1 MYIPSAHKIDDPGLI
16 VELMRQH
23 PFAILVTSIE
33 GVPVATHLPIL
44 VEGTEPIILCGHM
57 ARQNQQ
63 WKSLAAAAESLIIFA
78 GPHGYVSPR
87 FYESHPNVPTWNYVT
102 IHAYGTV
109 ELIEEDAEALEHL
122 GRIVATFDP
131 SLSEAQPDSTDPA
144 FYQRLLPGI
153 VAFRFTVTR
162 VDAKA
167 KLNQNKAEG
176 DRLAIKSRYEASND
190 PEEQQMARL
199 MSERSSSPN
208 QPPER

>member
-1 MYIPSAHKIDDPGLI
+1 MYIPNAHKINDPELI
-16 VELMRQH
+16 VDLMRQN
-23 PFAILVTSIE
+23 PFAILVTTID

-44 VEGTEPIILCGHM
+44 VEGTDPIILCGHM

-63 WKSLAAAAESLIIFA
+63 WKSLGDTSESLIIFA

-87 FYESHPNVPTWNYVT
+87 FYESHPNVPTWNYIT

-109 ELIEEDAEALEHL
+109 ELIENDAEALEHL
-122 GRIVATFDP
+122 GRIVSTFDP

-153 VAFRFTVTR
+153 VAFRFKVTR

-167 KLNQNKAEG
+167 KLNQNKAEP
-176 DRLAIKSRYEASND
+176 DRLAVKARYEVSEVPD
-190 PEEQQMARL
+190 EQAMFRV
-199 MSERSSSPN
+199 MN
-208 QPPER
+208 

>member
-1 MYIPSAHKIDDPGLI
+1 MYIPSAHKIDDSELI
-16 VELMRQH
+16 VDLMRQN
-23 PFAILVTSIE
+23 PFAILVTTID

-44 VEGTEPIILCGHM
+44 VEGTDPIILCGHM

-63 WKSLAAAAESLIIFA
+63 WKSLTGGSESLIIFS

-109 ELIEEDAEALEHL
+109 DLIEDDAEALEHL
-122 GRIVATFDP
+122 QRIVSTFDP
-131 SLSEAQPDSTDPA
+131 SLGEALPDSTDPA

-162 VDAKA
+162 MDAKA
-167 KLNQNKAEG
+167 KLNQNKAEP
-176 DRLAIKSRYEASND
+176 DRLAVKARYEASD
-190 PEEQQMARL
+190 VPDEQSMFGL
-199 MSERSSSPN
+199 MN
-208 QPPER
+208 